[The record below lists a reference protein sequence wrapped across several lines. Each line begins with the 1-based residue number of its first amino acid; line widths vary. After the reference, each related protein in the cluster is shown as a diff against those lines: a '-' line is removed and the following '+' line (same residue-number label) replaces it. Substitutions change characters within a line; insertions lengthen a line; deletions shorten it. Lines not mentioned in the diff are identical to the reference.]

1 MTGAARTRA
10 LAVDRAA
17 LKLAE
22 PLRKAERLAD
32 DRGDTVKMRRLALE
46 NRLLC
51 ALSVDDRGLLEAA
64 FEDVALETWQVLETP
79 RQRISHVYFL
89 IDGLASVV
97 GTTRPSQRIEVGM
110 VGYEG
115 MTGLAVVLGHDRS
128 SNETVVQAEGRALRI
143 SRSLL
148 RRAMKSSPTLSTTL
162 LRYVHAFMMQASQ
175 TALAN
180 GRARLNERLARWL
193 LMWQDRLRTPH
204 LTVTHEFL
212 ALLLGV
218 RRQGVTLALH
228 EIEGRGLIKGTRN
241 LVTILDRTGLL
252 TLADGF
258 YGIPEAEYDATI
270 RRRSRT
276 IVK

>member
-1 MTGAARTRA
+1 MTGIARVRA
-10 LAVDRAA
+10 LAGERPS
-17 LKLAE
+17 L
-22 PLRKAERLAD
+22 RLAAAPREAEGSARD
-32 DRGDTVKMRRLALE
+32 EERTVKTRRLALG

-51 ALSVDDRGLLEAA
+51 ALSANDRGLLEAG
-64 FEDVALETWQVLETP
+64 FEDVALDTWQILETP

-89 IDGLASVV
+89 TGGLASVV
-97 GTTRPSQRIEVGM
+97 GTTRESQRIEVGM

-128 SNETVVQAEGRALRI
+128 SNETIVQAEGRGLRI
-143 SRSLL
+143 PSALL
-148 RRAMKSSPTLSTTL
+148 RRALKSSPTLSTTL
-162 LRYVHAFMMQASQ
+162 LRYVHCFMMQASQ

-180 GRARLNERLARWL
+180 GRARLAERLARWL

-228 EIEGRGLIKGTRN
+228 EIEGRGLIRGTRN
-241 LVTILDRTGLL
+241 LVTILDRKGLL
-252 TLADGF
+252 ALAGGF
-258 YGIPEAEYDATI
+258 YGVPEAEYDATI
-270 RRRSRT
+270 RKRSRAGR
-276 IVK
+276 